1 MVLVHRTG
9 ARRYKLQ
16 VSLYFV
22 VYRAKARH
30 SVREFSVLAAAGANS
45 VVVCP
50 QDHSYA
56 VSAAIVGQHYM
67 GFAGRKLPAIQF
79 DASDAT
85 AHAMRVFDQ
94 NLVARGRMPEEDFE
108 ARPIRRDARRQ
119 KKFSRPHTESQDPLE
134 PCAVHPA
141 GRTRVPRPT
150 AASLVRGFGVN
161 VADRHIRFHFIAM
174 NVRAGAPVAMPLR
187 WNELDASSA
196 PTYHVTDFAQW
207 RKRLSRDPWEAML
220 KSTQRLVLTMGST
233 AGAPGPRRKGKA
245 A

>member
-150 AASLVRGFGVN
+150 ATSHVRRHRIDVRSNHIGLDLVALHISTGAR
-161 VADRHIRFHFIAM
+161 VADR
-174 NVRAGAPVAMPLR
+174 
-187 WNELDASSA
+187 
-196 PTYHVTDFAQW
+196 
-207 RKRLSRDPWEAML
+207 
-220 KSTQRLVLTMGST
+220 
-233 AGAPGPRRKGKA
+233 
-245 A
+245 